1 MRRVSGRPAQ
11 ANQAG
16 IHEYVTG
23 PAHTRC
29 MSRTVSPP
37 PSKACRSSKVVA
49 INDDAAL
56 YLILAEAIQGAAV
69 GLSPAAQRMLRR
81 GLKDRFGF
89 LVASQ
94 GEDAI
99 DELLRLATEPR
110 AA

>member
-1 MRRVSGRPAQ
+1 MSG
-11 ANQAG
+11 
-16 IHEYVTG
+16 
-23 PAHTRC
+23 
-29 MSRTVSPP
+29 TVSPP
-37 PSKACRSSKVVA
+37 PGSACRASNVIA
-49 INDDAAL
+49 INDNAAL
-56 YLILAEAIQGAAV
+56 YLILAEAIHGAAV

-89 LVASQ
+89 IVASR